1 MSRPTLS
8 TLTDDQ
14 LARVAIVLVR
24 ARNPANIGAVARA
37 MHDFGFPSLR
47 VVNEFPVP
55 FEAAKSAVDASA
67 VLASASSHSTLAE
80 AIADCTL
87 VVGTTAVGE
96 RELRHELLTL
106 NEAAPRLRAELAQP
120 GRRIALLFGSEKTGL
135 SNDELSF
142 CHFLLTIPMYQHEGL
157 RHPSMNLGQAVAVCL
172 WELVRPDTQSSGAPS
187 FAASSRRVGSTPPD
201 EQQPAL
207 NPDSPADSASLE
219 RLHSVLTE
227 VLEATEYTRRHA
239 ANCDPAHIRRL
250 IRRIGI
256 DEIDA
261 PVWMG
266 IFRQILWKLGRGRE

>member
-1 MSRPTLS
+1 MPPPAIN
-8 TLTDDQ
+8 TLTDDE
-14 LARVAIVLVR
+14 LSRIAIVLVR

-37 MHDFGFPSLR
+37 MHDFGFRTLR

-67 VLASASSHSTLAE
+67 VMASAASYSSVAE
-80 AIADCTL
+80 AVADCTL
-87 VVGTTAVGE
+87 VIGTTAVGE
-96 RELRHELLTL
+96 RELRHELLAL
-106 NEAAPRLRAELAQP
+106 NQAAPRIRAELATP
-120 GRRIALLFGSEKTGL
+120 GRRVALLFGSEKTGL

-172 WELVRPDTQSSGAPS
+172 WELVRETSI
-187 FAASSRRVGSTPPD
+187 
-201 EQQPAL
+201 QPAMTTE
-207 NPDSPADSASLE
+207 PPADSASLE
-219 RLHSVLTE
+219 RLHAVLMD

-256 DEIDA
+256 DQVDA

-266 IFRQILWKLGRGRE
+266 IFRQILWKLSRYGR